1 MAIYAVQGLYYA
13 VHGLYA
19 AGCLAMAYPLY
30 RFGLNPSF
38 LAKDKRI
45 LIEGI
50 IKDFV
55 NAQAKKMG
63 LEKEVIIILGKCQC
77 YHSFGN
83 TWFNG
88 KVGIQVANSDKENI
102 KEFKITRELAHI
114 NVNEKLTIFG
124 GVLAAAL
131 FTTLVLAVNRDIF
144 TGYLGGLGA
153 GLITKVVLSRWVEKK
168 AELTAMQYCSKV
180 VNQAYLDKLLKI
192 KQKGSGRWILC
203 RPSLDERIRYFQAH
217 LHT

>member
-1 MAIYAVQGLYYA
+1 MAIYA

-30 RFGLNPSF
+30 RDVLNPSF

-45 LIEGI
+45 LIGGI
-50 IKDFV
+50 INGFV
-55 NAQAKKMG
+55 NARAKKMG
-63 LEKEVIIILGKCQC
+63 LEKEVVIILGKCEC

-83 TWFNG
+83 TLFYG
-88 KVGIQVANSDKENI
+88 KVGIQVPKDDQENI
-102 KEFKITRELAHI
+102 KKFKITRELAHI
-114 NVNEKLTIFG
+114 KTNGYLTVFG
-124 GVLAAAL
+124 GALAAAL
-131 FTTLVLAVNRDIF
+131 FTTLVLTVNRDLF

-153 GLITKVVLSRWVEKK
+153 GLVTKVVLSRRAVKM
-168 AELTAMQYCSKV
+168 ADLTAMQHCSKD

-203 RPSLDERIRYFQAH
+203 QPSLDEKIGYFQAH
-217 LHT
+217 LKRMP